1 MSGQSA
7 VLPSQLVAAAQ
18 ILAGDRTDDP
28 RQVKRSWQDEAWGF
42 YDDSG
47 PLRYATTWLANL
59 ISKARLQAA
68 RLPDGGDE
76 PEPITSGPA
85 ADVVAA
91 LAGGADGQSQM
102 LRSSAI
108 ELTVPG
114 LCYLVGRTKDDSET
128 DVDNEGSNV
137 LTWRVY
143 SQDVLR
149 QRSPATALNPAIY
162 ELMEGDKRWVQL
174 PDNTLIVKIWRPH
187 ERIFWEADSPARA
200 ALSSLREL
208 KRIAQ
213 YIDAVLL
220 SRLAGAGVLLLPQGA
235 SYPTAPGA
243 KDGRHPFITEVMDV
257 MMRAVANPGT
267 ASQLVPI
274 PIEVPDQLIDKVRH
288 ISFATELSD
297 KILAMRESA
306 LQQAAIAL
314 DVPAEILTGMG
325 EVNHWGSWQIEE
337 SAVKIHAEP
346 LLEIITAALTRG
358 YLIPTLEAMGE
369 DTEGLIIW
377 ADTSEL
383 TAKPDR
389 SDDAITLYGKGEVGG
404 SAARREAGLS
414 ESDKPDDEELARWA
428 YIQMLA
434 HESTIPAGLQG
445 LGIPIPPAMQT
456 AIDAAAQAAVS
467 PAPTGGEPFVEEETE
482 EEAPEEQGVPDTED
496 DEPFRVAAVI
506 ALDAYV
512 FRAMERAGN
521 RIRNNRVVRTGVGKE
536 AVEGCTPENTHV
548 CIGGIRRHQT
558 IQASVL
564 LEGAWD
570 HVKEIVPA
578 LGLEPTLTVRC
589 LDDYCISLLNNGL
602 EHSTEA
608 LVRELTGKLWAA

>member
-1 MSGQSA
+1 MSERTA
-7 VLPSQLVAAAQ
+7 VLPSALVAAAQ
-18 ILAGDRTDDP
+18 VLTGTRSDDP
-28 RQVKRSWQDEAWGF
+28 RRIKRSWQDEAWAF
-42 YDDSG
+42 YDESG

-68 RLPDGGDE
+68 ATPEGGDE
-76 PEPITSGPA
+76 PQPLTSGAA

-91 LAGGADGQSQM
+91 LAGGSDGQAQM
-102 LRSSAI
+102 LRSCAT

-114 LCYLVGRTKDDSET
+114 LCYLVGKPEADGGED
-128 DVDNEGSNV
+128 GP

-149 QRSPATALNPAIY
+149 QRSPATPLKTAIY
-162 ELMEGDKRWVQL
+162 ELMEGEKRWTTL

-200 ALSSLREL
+200 ALTSLREL
-208 KRIAQ
+208 KRVAQ
-213 YIDAVLL
+213 YIDAVLV

-243 KDGRHPFITEVMDV
+243 KDGKHPFISEVVDV
-257 MMRAVANPGT
+257 MMAAVANPGT
-267 ASQLVPI
+267 ASQVVPI
-274 PIEVPDQLIDKVRH
+274 PIEVPDQLIDKVKH
-288 ISFATELSD
+288 ISFATEVSD

-306 LQQAAIAL
+306 LRQCAIAL

-325 EVNHWGSWQIEE
+325 EVNHWGTWQIEE

-346 LLEIITAALTRG
+346 LLELITAALTRG
-358 YLIPTLEAMGE
+358 YLVPTLEAMGE
-369 DTEGLIIW
+369 PTDGLVIW

-389 SDDAITLYGKGEVGG
+389 SDDAMVLYGKGEVGG

-414 ESDKPDDEELARWA
+414 ESDKPTDEELARWA
-428 YIQMLA
+428 YMKLLE
-434 HESTIPAGLQG
+434 HDTTIAAGLQG
-445 LGIPIPPAMQT
+445 LGIELPPLLQAPPTSVSTESPT
-456 AIDAAAQAAVS
+456 A
-467 PAPTGGEPFVEEETE
+467 TGGGDSVPADSIDV
-482 EEAPEEQGVPDTED
+482 APEDNRGVPTTQD
-496 DEPFRVAAVI
+496 DQPFRIAAIV

-512 FRAMERAGN
+512 FRALERAGN
-521 RIRNNRVVRTGVGKE
+521 RIRNGRVSKGGIDRAAYQE
-536 AVEGCTPENTHV
+536 CPPENTHV
-548 CIGGIRRHQT
+548 CIGGVRRHQ
-558 IQASVL
+558 IGASLL

-570 HVKEIVPA
+570 HVLQIVPT
-578 LGLEPTLTVRC
+578 LGLEPNATVRC
-589 LDDYCISLLNNGL
+589 LDEYCVGLLENGL

-608 LVRELTGKLWAA
+608 LAKELADRLWAA